1 MSLQST
7 IYFRSYKSLLMQN
20 IERYLPWSIRI
31 LIAGLFL
38 VSAYGKIYP
47 DPSAY
52 GTISMFEVKQLYPL
66 GFTTELAKIFSRS
79 LIGIEFGLGLL
90 LLFPFDL
97 KKYVI
102 PAVILMLG
110 VFVVHLTIQIG
121 LTGNKGNCG
130 CFGALLPMT
139 PLEAIL
145 KNVLSIGLLL
155 ILWKRYGAQ
164 LPEKSN
170 IWFLTTILSVC
181 MLLMFIF
188 IPTFKEVSASPAA
201 PSNPSATTIGA
212 GIDTLSGPK
221 NGQGATSTI
230 IVNDPKNA
238 KDTTKTVKPK
248 DLGPKQKQSGYAKYF
263 ANIDQGKKLICF
275 FAPSCDHCRATA
287 KQLSAMKNTT
297 PDFPELQIL
306 FMDEAAEEIPDFF
319 KFAGASYNYKVV
331 DIIEFWGV
339 LGGNR
344 DVPGVAYLW
353 NGNTVK
359 FYHSPEGPQAF
370 NKEDLKTQLQKQKL
384 R

>member
-1 MSLQST
+1 MSLQPT
-7 IYFRSYKSLLMQN
+7 LYFRFYKTSHMQN

-31 LIAGLFL
+31 IIAGLFL

-66 GFTTELAKIFSRS
+66 GFNTELAKIFSRS

-97 KKYVI
+97 KKWVI
-102 PAVILMLG
+102 PSVVLMLG
-110 VFVVHLTIQIG
+110 VFVVHLSIQMAVS
-121 LTGNKGNCG
+121 GNKGNCG

-170 IWFLTTILSVC
+170 IWFLSTVLSLC

-188 IPTFKEVSASPAA
+188 IPTYKAATVVQTPTPVVEQVTAINTATDVSQS
-201 PSNPSATTIGA
+201 
-212 GIDTLSGPK
+212 
-221 NGQGATSTI
+221 Q
-230 IVNDPKNA
+230 DPKA
-238 KDTTKTVKPK
+238 LKTPVVVADTAGKVKKPK
-248 DLGPKQKQSGYAKYF
+248 DLGPKPKKSGYEKYF
-263 ANIDQGKKLICF
+263 SNINEGKKLLCF

-287 KQLSAMKNTT
+287 KQLVAMKNSI

-319 KFAGASYNYKVV
+319 KFAGASFNFKTL

-353 NGNTVK
+353 NGNVVK

>member
-1 MSLQST
+1 MSLQPT
-7 IYFRSYKSLLMQN
+7 LYFRFYKTSHMQN
-20 IERYLPWSIRI
+20 IERYLPWCIRI
-31 LIAGLFL
+31 IIAGLFL

-66 GFTTELAKIFSRS
+66 GFNTELAKIFSRS

-97 KKYVI
+97 KKWVI
-102 PAVILMLG
+102 PSVVLMLG
-110 VFVVHLTIQIG
+110 VFVVHLSIQMAVS
-121 LTGNKGNCG
+121 GNKGNCG

-170 IWFLTTILSVC
+170 IWFLSTVLSLC

-188 IPTFKEVSASPAA
+188 IPTYKAATVVQTPTPVVEQVTAINTATDVSQS
-201 PSNPSATTIGA
+201 
-212 GIDTLSGPK
+212 
-221 NGQGATSTI
+221 Q
-230 IVNDPKNA
+230 DPKELKTPVVVA
-238 KDTTKTVKPK
+238 DTAGKVKKPK
-248 DLGPKQKQSGYAKYF
+248 DLGPKPKKSGYEKYF
-263 ANIDQGKKLICF
+263 SNINEGKKLLCF

-287 KQLSAMKNTT
+287 KQLVAMKNSI

-319 KFAGASYNYKVV
+319 KFAGASFNFKTL

-353 NGNTVK
+353 NGNVVK

>member
-1 MSLQST
+1 MSLQPT
-7 IYFRSYKSLLMQN
+7 LYFRSYKTSHMQN

-31 LIAGLFL
+31 IIAGLFL

-66 GFTTELAKIFSRS
+66 GFNTELAKIFSRS

-97 KKYVI
+97 KKWVI
-102 PAVILMLG
+102 PSVVLMLG
-110 VFVVHLTIQIG
+110 VFVVHLSIQMAVS
-121 LTGNKGNCG
+121 GNKGNCG

-170 IWFLTTILSVC
+170 IWFLTTVLSLC

-188 IPTFKEVSASPAA
+188 IPTYKAA
-201 PSNPSATTIGA
+201 TVVQTPTPVIEQATAINT
-212 GIDTLSGPK
+212 
-221 NGQGATSTI
+221 ATDVRQTQ
-230 IVNDPKNA
+230 DPKA
-238 KDTTKTVKPK
+238 LKTPVVLADTAGKVKKPK
-248 DLGPKQKQSGYAKYF
+248 DLGPKPKKSGYEKYF
-263 ANIDQGKKLICF
+263 ANINEGKKLLCF

-287 KQLSAMKNTT
+287 KQLVAMKNSI

-319 KFAGASYNYKVV
+319 KFAGASFNFKTL

-353 NGNTVK
+353 NGNVVK

>member
-1 MSLQST
+1 MSLQPT
-7 IYFRSYKSLLMQN
+7 LYFRSYKTSHMQN

-31 LIAGLFL
+31 IIAGLFL

-66 GFTTELAKIFSRS
+66 GFNTELAKIFSRS

-97 KKYVI
+97 KKWVI
-102 PAVILMLG
+102 PSVVLMLG
-110 VFVVHLTIQIG
+110 VFVVHLSIQMAVS
-121 LTGNKGNCG
+121 GNKGNCG

-170 IWFLTTILSVC
+170 IWFLSTVLSLC

-188 IPTFKEVSASPAA
+188 IPTYKAATVVQTPTPVVKQATAINTATDVSQ
-201 PSNPSATTIGA
+201 T
-212 GIDTLSGPK
+212 
-221 NGQGATSTI
+221 Q
-230 IVNDPKNA
+230 DPKA
-238 KDTTKTVKPK
+238 LKTSGVVADTAGKVKKPK
-248 DLGPKQKQSGYAKYF
+248 DLGPKPKKSGYEKYF
-263 ANIDQGKKLICF
+263 ANINEGKKLLCF

-287 KQLSAMKNTT
+287 KQLVAMKNSI

-319 KFAGASYNYKVV
+319 KFAGASFNFKTL

-353 NGNTVK
+353 NGNVVK

>member
-121 LTGNKGNCG
+121 ITGNKGNCG

-170 IWFLTTILSVC
+170 IWFLSTILSVC

-188 IPTFKEVSASPAA
+188 IPTYKAVTASPGT
-201 PSNPSATTIGA
+201 PNGSSSTIMAEGN
-212 GIDTLSGPK
+212 DTLSNPK
-221 NGQGATSTI
+221 NSGVASNPTTVI
-230 IVNDPKNA
+230 DPKNA

-287 KQLSAMKNTT
+287 KQLTAMKNAT

>member
-170 IWFLTTILSVC
+170 IWFLTTILCIC

-221 NGQGATSTI
+221 NGQGATATI
-230 IVNDPKNA
+230 ITVDPKNA

-287 KQLSAMKNTT
+287 KQLTAMKNTT

>member
-1 MSLQST
+1 MSLQPT
-7 IYFRSYKSLLMQN
+7 IYFRSYKSLPMQN

-79 LIGIEFGLGLL
+79 LIGVEFGLGVL

-102 PAVILMLG
+102 PAVVLMLG
-110 VFVVHLTIQIG
+110 VFVVHLSIQ
-121 LTGNKGNCG
+121 LATSGNQGNCG

-155 ILWKRYGAQ
+155 ILWKRYGAH

-170 IWFLTTILSVC
+170 IWFLSTILSVC

-188 IPTFKEVSASPAA
+188 IPTYKAVSANPAL
-201 PSNPSATTIGA
+201 PGGGSAASIGL
-212 GIDTLSGPK
+212 GTDTLSKQK
-221 NGQGATSTI
+221 NEGAAI
-230 IVNDPKNA
+230 NPVAVVDPKNA
-238 KDTTKTVKPK
+238 KDTTKTVKTK
-248 DLGPKQKQSGYAKYF
+248 DLGPKQKLSGYAKYF

-287 KQLSAMKNTT
+287 KQLTAMKNST

-319 KFAGASYNYKVV
+319 KFAGASYNYKVL

>member
-1 MSLQST
+1 MSLQPT
-7 IYFRSYKSLLMQN
+7 LYFRSYKTSHMQN

-31 LIAGLFL
+31 IIAGLFL

-52 GTISMFEVKQLYPL
+52 ATISMFEVKQLYPL
-66 GFTTELAKIFSRS
+66 GFNTELAKIFSRS

-97 KKYVI
+97 KKWVI
-102 PAVILMLG
+102 PSVVLMLG
-110 VFVVHLTIQIG
+110 VFVVHLTIQMAVS
-121 LTGNKGNCG
+121 GNKGNCG

-139 PLEAIL
+139 PFEAIL

-155 ILWKRYGAQ
+155 VLWKRYGTQ

-170 IWFLTTILSVC
+170 IWFLTTVLSLC

-188 IPTFKEVSASPAA
+188 IPTYKAA
-201 PSNPSATTIGA
+201 TIIQTPIPPIITPGPDVNVDPKKIDDPKKGAT
-212 GIDTLSGPK
+212 GITQDTTGKVKQPKDMGPK
-221 NGQGATSTI
+221 
-230 IVNDPKNA
+230 PK
-238 KDTTKTVKPK
+238 K
-248 DLGPKQKQSGYAKYF
+248 SGYEKYF
-263 ANIDQGKKLICF
+263 ANINEGKKLLCF

-287 KQLSAMKNTT
+287 KQLVAMKNSI

-319 KFAGASYNYKVV
+319 KFAGASFNYKTL

-353 NGNTVK
+353 NGNVVK

>member
-1 MSLQST
+1 MSLQPT
-7 IYFRSYKSLLMQN
+7 LYFRSYKTSHMQN

-66 GFTTELAKIFSRS
+66 GFNTELAKIFSRS

-97 KKYVI
+97 KKWVI
-102 PAVILMLG
+102 PSVVLMLG
-110 VFVVHLTIQIG
+110 VFVVHLSIQMAVS
-121 LTGNKGNCG
+121 GNKGNCG

-155 ILWKRYGAQ
+155 ILWKRYGTQ

-170 IWFLTTILSVC
+170 IWFLTTVLSLC

-188 IPTFKEVSASPAA
+188 IPTYKAA
-201 PSNPSATTIGA
+201 TVVQTPTSATEHSTV
-212 GIDTLSGPK
+212 T
-221 NGQGATSTI
+221 NTATDVSQTQ
-230 IVNDPKNA
+230 DPKA
-238 KDTTKTVKPK
+238 LKTPITVADTASKVKKPK
-248 DLGPKQKQSGYAKYF
+248 DLGPKPKKSGYEKYF
-263 ANIDQGKKLICF
+263 ANINDGKKLLCF

-287 KQLSAMKNTT
+287 KQLVAMKNSI

-319 KFAGASYNYKVV
+319 KFAGAQFNFKTL

-353 NGNTVK
+353 NGNVVK

>member
-1 MSLQST
+1 MNLQPT
-7 IYFRSYKSLLMQN
+7 IYFRSYKLILMQN

-52 GTISMFEVKQLYPL
+52 GTISIFEVKQLYPL
-66 GFTTELAKIFSRS
+66 GFTTEIAKIFSRS
-79 LIGIEFGLGLL
+79 LIGVEFGLGLL

-102 PAVILMLG
+102 PSVILMLG
-110 VFVVHLTIQIG
+110 VFVVHLTIQIA
-121 LTGNKGNCG
+121 TSGNQGNCG

-170 IWFLTTILSVC
+170 LWFLTTILSMC

-188 IPTFKEVSASPAA
+188 IPTYKAVSASPA
-201 PSNPSATTIGA
+201 PSGSTVSTTIGA
-212 GIDTLSGPK
+212 TIDTLSNKK
-221 NGQGATSTI
+221 NGSGTSVTTI
-230 IVNDPKNA
+230 TTDPKDA
-238 KDTTKTVKPK
+238 KDTTKTTKPK

-287 KQLSAMKNTT
+287 KQLTSMKNST

-319 KFAGASYNYKVV
+319 KFAGAAYNYKVL

>member
-1 MSLQST
+1 MQQES
-7 IYFRSYKSLLMQN
+7 IYFRPINQFKMEN

-38 VSAYGKIYP
+38 ISAYGKIYP

-52 GTISMFEVKQLYPL
+52 ATISTFEVKQLYPL
-66 GFTTELAKIFSRS
+66 GFSPELAKLFSRS

-90 LLFPFDL
+90 LVFPFDL
-97 KKYVI
+97 KKWVI
-102 PAVILMLG
+102 PSVILMLG
-110 VFVVHLTIQIG
+110 VFVVHLTIQM
-121 LTGNKGNCG
+121 LTAGNQGNCG

-139 PLEAIL
+139 PLEAIM

-155 ILWKRYGAQ
+155 ILWKRYGTQ
-164 LPEKSN
+164 LPEKSSP
-170 IWFLTTILSVC
+170 WFLTTILSVC
-181 MLLMFIF
+181 MLLMFMF
-188 IPTFKEVSASPAA
+188 IPTSKATTVVAPQMPTVEAAPTSGPAGTDLTQNQDPQKGGVAPAA
-201 PSNPSATTIGA
+201 ET
-212 GIDTLSGPK
+212 
-221 NGQGATSTI
+221 
-230 IVNDPKNA
+230 
-238 KDTTKTVKPK
+238 DTTGKAKKPK
-248 DLGPKQKQSGYAKYF
+248 DIGPKPKKSGYEKYF
-263 ANIDQGKKLICF
+263 ANINEGKKLIGF

-287 KQLSAMKNTT
+287 KQLVAMKNST

-319 KFAGASYNYKVV
+319 KFAGGSFNYKVL
-331 DIIEFWGV
+331 DIIDFWGV

-344 DVPGVAYLW
+344 DVPGVAYIW
-353 NGNTVK
+353 NGNVVK

>member
-1 MSLQST
+1 M
-7 IYFRSYKSLLMQN
+7 KP

-52 GTISMFEVKQLYPL
+52 GTISMFEIKQLYPM
-66 GFTTELAKIFSRS
+66 GFSVELAKIFSRA
-79 LIGIEFGLGLL
+79 LIGVEFGLGLL

-97 KKYVI
+97 KKWVI
-102 PAVILMLG
+102 PALIAMLA
-110 VFVVHLTIQIG
+110 VFVVHLSIEIIT
-121 LTGNKGNCG
+121 TGNKGNCG

-139 PLEAIL
+139 PLEAIM
-145 KNVLSIGLLL
+145 KNILSIGLLA
-155 ILWKRYGAQ
+155 ILWKRYGTT
-164 LPEKSN
+164 LPERSN

-188 IPTFKEVSASPAA
+188 IPTYRAARIVAKTAGASVSETTEMTQVGPAATGPEKSSAS
-201 PSNPSATTIGA
+201 SEIG
-212 GIDTLSGPK
+212 
-221 NGQGATSTI
+221 
-230 IVNDPKNA
+230 
-238 KDTTKTVKPK
+238 KDTAKVTKPR
-248 DLGPKQKQSGYAKYF
+248 DLGPKPKKSGYEKYF
-263 ANIDQGKKLICF
+263 ADINQGKKLLCF

-287 KQLSAMKNTT
+287 KQLTALKNST
-297 PDFPELQIL
+297 PGFPEMQIL

-319 KFAGASYNYKVV
+319 KFAGAAYPHKVL
-331 DIIEFWGV
+331 DIIEFWSV

-353 NGNTVK
+353 NGNLVK
-359 FYHSPEGPQAF
+359 MYHGPEGADAF

-384 R
+384 RN

>member
-1 MSLQST
+1 MSLQPT
-7 IYFRSYKSLLMQN
+7 LYFRSYKTSHMQN

-66 GFTTELAKIFSRS
+66 GFNTELAKIFSRS

-97 KKYVI
+97 KKWVI
-102 PAVILMLG
+102 PSVVLMLG
-110 VFVVHLTIQIG
+110 VFVVHLSIQMAVS
-121 LTGNKGNCG
+121 GNKGNCG

-155 ILWKRYGAQ
+155 ILWKRYGTQ

-170 IWFLTTILSVC
+170 IWFLTTVLSLC

-188 IPTFKEVSASPAA
+188 IPTYKAATVVQTPTPVVEQATAINTATDVSQ
-201 PSNPSATTIGA
+201 T
-212 GIDTLSGPK
+212 
-221 NGQGATSTI
+221 Q
-230 IVNDPKNA
+230 DPKA
-238 KDTTKTVKPK
+238 LKTPVTVADTASKVKKPK
-248 DLGPKQKQSGYAKYF
+248 DLGPKPKKSGYEKYF
-263 ANIDQGKKLICF
+263 ANINDGKKLLCF

-287 KQLSAMKNTT
+287 KQLVAMKNSI

-319 KFAGASYNYKVV
+319 KFAGAQFNFKTL

-353 NGNTVK
+353 NGNVVK

>member
-1 MSLQST
+1 MSLQPT
-7 IYFRSYKSLLMQN
+7 LYFRSYKTSHMQN

-66 GFTTELAKIFSRS
+66 GFNTELAKIFSRS

-97 KKYVI
+97 KKWVI
-102 PAVILMLG
+102 PSVILMLG
-110 VFVVHLTIQIG
+110 VFVVHLSIQMAVS
-121 LTGNKGNCG
+121 GNKGNCG

-155 ILWKRYGAQ
+155 ILWKRYGTQ
-164 LPEKSN
+164 IPEKSN
-170 IWFLTTILSVC
+170 IWFLTTVLSLC

-188 IPTFKEVSASPAA
+188 IPTYKAATVVQTPTPVVEQATAINTATDVSQ
-201 PSNPSATTIGA
+201 T
-212 GIDTLSGPK
+212 
-221 NGQGATSTI
+221 Q
-230 IVNDPKNA
+230 DPKA
-238 KDTTKTVKPK
+238 LKTPVTVADTASKVKKPK
-248 DLGPKQKQSGYAKYF
+248 DLGPKPKKSGYEKYF
-263 ANIDQGKKLICF
+263 ANINDGKKLLCF

-287 KQLSAMKNTT
+287 KQLVAMKNSI

-319 KFAGASYNYKVV
+319 KFAGAQFNFKTL

-353 NGNTVK
+353 NGNVVK

>member
-1 MSLQST
+1 MSLQPT
-7 IYFRSYKSLLMQN
+7 LYFRSYKTSHMQN

-66 GFTTELAKIFSRS
+66 GFNTELAKIFSRS

-97 KKYVI
+97 KKWVI
-102 PAVILMLG
+102 PSVILMLG
-110 VFVVHLTIQIG
+110 VFVVHLSIQMAVS
-121 LTGNKGNCG
+121 GNKGNCG

-155 ILWKRYGAQ
+155 ILWKRYGTQ

-170 IWFLTTILSVC
+170 IWFLTTVLSLC

-188 IPTFKEVSASPAA
+188 IPTYKAA
-201 PSNPSATTIGA
+201 TVVQTPTSATEHSTV
-212 GIDTLSGPK
+212 T
-221 NGQGATSTI
+221 NTATDVSQTQ
-230 IVNDPKNA
+230 DPKA
-238 KDTTKTVKPK
+238 LKTPVTVADTASKVKKPK
-248 DLGPKQKQSGYAKYF
+248 DLGPKPKKSGYEKYY
-263 ANIDQGKKLICF
+263 ANINDGKKLLCF

-287 KQLSAMKNTT
+287 KQLVAMKNSI

-319 KFAGASYNYKVV
+319 KFAGAQFNFKTL

-353 NGNTVK
+353 NGNVVK

>member
-1 MSLQST
+1 MSLQPT
-7 IYFRSYKSLLMQN
+7 LYFRSYKTSHMQN

-31 LIAGLFL
+31 IIAGLFL

-66 GFTTELAKIFSRS
+66 GFNAELAKIFSRS

-97 KKYVI
+97 KKWVI
-102 PAVILMLG
+102 PSVVLMLG
-110 VFVVHLTIQIG
+110 VFVVHLSIQMAVF
-121 LTGNKGNCG
+121 GNKGNCG

-155 ILWKRYGAQ
+155 ILWKRYGTQ

-170 IWFLTTILSVC
+170 IWFLTTVLSLC

-188 IPTFKEVSASPAA
+188 IPTYKAATVVQTPTPVVEQATAINTATDVSQ
-201 PSNPSATTIGA
+201 T
-212 GIDTLSGPK
+212 
-221 NGQGATSTI
+221 Q
-230 IVNDPKNA
+230 DPKA
-238 KDTTKTVKPK
+238 LKTPVTVADTASKVKKPK
-248 DLGPKQKQSGYAKYF
+248 DLGPKPKKSGYEKYF
-263 ANIDQGKKLICF
+263 ANINDGKKLLCF

-287 KQLSAMKNTT
+287 KQLVAMKNSI

-319 KFAGASYNYKVV
+319 KFAGAQFNFKTL

-353 NGNTVK
+353 NGNVVK

>member
-1 MSLQST
+1 MSLQPT
-7 IYFRSYKSLLMQN
+7 LYFRFYKTSHMQN

-31 LIAGLFL
+31 IIAGLFL

-66 GFTTELAKIFSRS
+66 GFNTELAKIFSRS

-97 KKYVI
+97 KKWVI
-102 PAVILMLG
+102 PSVVLMLG
-110 VFVVHLTIQIG
+110 VFVVHLSIQMAVS
-121 LTGNKGNCG
+121 GNKGNCG

-170 IWFLTTILSVC
+170 IWFLTTVLSLC

-188 IPTFKEVSASPAA
+188 IPTYKAATVVQTPTPVVEQATAINTATDVSQ
-201 PSNPSATTIGA
+201 T
-212 GIDTLSGPK
+212 
-221 NGQGATSTI
+221 Q
-230 IVNDPKNA
+230 DPKA
-238 KDTTKTVKPK
+238 LKTPVVVADTVGKVKKPK
-248 DLGPKQKQSGYAKYF
+248 DLGPKPKKSGYEKYF
-263 ANIDQGKKLICF
+263 ANINEGKKLLCF

-287 KQLSAMKNTT
+287 KQLVAMKNSI

-319 KFAGASYNYKVV
+319 KFAGASFNFKTL

-353 NGNTVK
+353 NGNVVK

>member
-1 MSLQST
+1 MSLQPT
-7 IYFRSYKSLLMQN
+7 LYFRSYKTSHMQN

-31 LIAGLFL
+31 IIAGLFL

-66 GFTTELAKIFSRS
+66 GFNTELAKIFSRS

-97 KKYVI
+97 KKWVI
-102 PAVILMLG
+102 PSVVLMLG
-110 VFVVHLTIQIG
+110 VFVVHLSIQMAVS
-121 LTGNKGNCG
+121 GNKGNCG

-170 IWFLTTILSVC
+170 IWFLSTVLSLC

-188 IPTFKEVSASPAA
+188 IPTYKAATVVQTPTPVVEQATAINTATDVSQ
-201 PSNPSATTIGA
+201 T
-212 GIDTLSGPK
+212 
-221 NGQGATSTI
+221 Q
-230 IVNDPKNA
+230 DPKA
-238 KDTTKTVKPK
+238 LKTSGVVADTAGKVKKPK
-248 DLGPKQKQSGYAKYF
+248 DMGPKPKKSGYEKYF
-263 ANIDQGKKLICF
+263 ANINEGKKLLCF

-287 KQLSAMKNTT
+287 KQLVAMKNSI

-319 KFAGASYNYKVV
+319 KFAGASFNFKTL

-353 NGNTVK
+353 NGNVVK